1 MTGWIKVN
9 RSLLDHWL
17 WKDKPFSKGQ
27 AFIDLLLLAEY
38 EDTTVASNGK
48 TIPINRGSIFH
59 SIDFYAKRWGWSEGK
74 VRRFFDT
81 MDKDGISTRNSTID
95 GTIVTIEKYDIY
107 QGGGTTDSTTDS
119 TTHGTTDG
127 TTDGTTNGTTIKEI
141 KNKEIKNKE
150 NNNKAR
156 TRVYTREERHKYG
169 RYKNVLLSDSDL
181 EKLKSEFPDDYERRI
196 EVLSE
201 YMQSHGKTYKDYL
214 ATIRNWDRMD
224 RERSAQAPRYET
236 LEEQQ
241 ERRWAE
247 FFERHKEDFAEEA

>member
-27 AFIDLLLLAEY
+27 AWIDLLLLAEY
-38 EDTTVASNGK
+38 EDTTVTSNGK
-48 TIPINRGSIFH
+48 TISINRGSIFH

-107 QGGGTTDSTTDS
+107 QGGSTTNSTTDSTTD
-119 TTHGTTDG
+119 GTTNS

-150 NNNKAR
+150 YIYTRAR
-156 TRVYTREERHKYG
+156 TREEKHKYG
-169 RYKNVLLSDSDL
+169 LYSNVLLTDQDL
-181 EKLKSEFPDDYERRI
+181 EKLKMEYPDDWEQRI
-196 EVLSE
+196 DELSE
-201 YMQSHGKTYKDYL
+201 YMASTGRSYKNHL
-214 ATIRNWDRMD
+214 VTIRRWDKLEQRRQKAD
-224 RERSAQAPRYET
+224 KQSYEDDQARH
-236 LEEQQ
+236 
-241 ERRWAE
+241 WAE
-247 FFERHKEDFAEEA
+247 FMARHPEVE